1 MSPDIDPNQQTAL
14 LDPVAVR
21 NRLRHLLPL
30 LGVSVNVENT
40 TFGVNPAIAFSPMW
54 VGDANKL
61 ALALEQ
67 VSEVQPYL
75 AHNTPA
81 AAKDATTR

>member
-1 MSPDIDPNQQTAL
+1 MSPGINPDPQTAP

-21 NRLRHLLPL
+21 DRLRHLLPL
-30 LGVSVNVENT
+30 LGISVNVENT
-40 TFGVNPAIAFSPMW
+40 TFGVNPTIAFSPMW
-54 VGDANKL
+54 VGEANKL
-61 ALALEQ
+61 ALALER

-81 AAKDATTR
+81 VKDATTR

>member
-1 MSPDIDPNQQTAL
+1 MSSDTHPNQQTAA

-21 NRLRHLLPL
+21 DRLRHVLPL
-30 LGVSVNVENT
+30 LGISVNIENT
-40 TFGVNPAIAFSPMW
+40 TFGVNPTIAFSPMW
-54 VGDANKL
+54 VGDADKL
-61 ALALEQ
+61 ALALER

-81 AAKDATTR
+81 ATKEDTTR